1 MIEDIEKL
9 EFQPV
14 RDSVK
19 SRTGKHL
26 EKTRKKTYLT
36 ADEMAEFCGVSRS
49 TYLRLEKDEEPLSLA
64 LCLLIDHLEN
74 FTSLKR

>member
-9 EFQPV
+9 KFQPV
-14 RDSVK
+14 RESVK
-19 SRTGKHL
+19 SRNGKSL
-26 EKTRKKTYLT
+26 EKTRKKTHLT

-49 TYLRLEKDEEPLSLA
+49 TYLRIEKDEQSLPLA

-74 FTSLKR
+74 FTSLTR

>member
-26 EKTRKKTYLT
+26 EKTRKKTHLT
-36 ADEMAEFCGVSRS
+36 ADEMADFCGVSRS
-49 TYLRLEKDEEPLSLA
+49 TYLRIEKDEEPLPLA

-74 FTSLKR
+74 FTSLSR